1 METIQVAIRIR
12 PFLPYENETNTTIDV
27 SSEDDRQI
35 QIQKGKKKFQGFL
48 IKYFLKKQL
57 KIKYLNLFH
66 QYFIQ
71 YIKELTLQ
79 Y

>member
-35 QIQKGKKKFQGFL
+35 QIQKGKKKFQGFFDKYPTRE
-48 IKYFLKKQL
+48 IKT
-57 KIKYLNLFH
+57 
-66 QYFIQ
+66 
-71 YIKELTLQ
+71 LTTIVI
-79 Y
+79 